1 MTTINDT
8 TMQGNISRRS
18 FVKGASALAAGGA
31 LASAFSFDIAHAE
44 GTVDPDAPVEK
55 RYTYCDMCNQVPKCG
70 MTAYVQDGKIV
81 RVESRT
87 PHPTTPLCAKGLAS
101 IQELYDPKR
110 LQTPLR
116 RTNPKGTG
124 QSQWEPIT
132 WDEAYDTI
140 VSEFNRVKD
149 ADGPDAV
156 MFYCGDPKEPR
167 PPIQRVATL
176 FGSSTYGLESSLC
189 STATNITSQLVYGR
203 GQNSSGSDPTDDTG
217 SCMIWS
223 LNAAWSQPNRHAKF
237 MDQKERGCK
246 FVIVDPRITPTVMGL
261 ADIHLQLRP
270 GSDGALALGFIN
282 ILIRDGLV
290 DKQFVEE
297 WTHGYE
303 GLADLAAQYPPEKVE
318 EITWVPATKL
328 EEAVHLLAENAPSTL
343 VTSSAGLAH
352 SSNVGHALRAVFMI
366 PALMGMIEKKGGV
379 MFASGGLPLDVSAST
394 AKFRAEDIYAEQGF
408 ADKRVDKDDFP
419 AWVSFTKHFQTAR
432 LPEYIDEGK
441 IKAAILVASNV
452 MIWPESDRYQ
462 EALGKLEFVAAVD
475 YYERPWTHDY
485 VDILLPAAMCH
496 ERMAP
501 FAAYGRKLFFRE
513 PCVEPAGQAREDW
526 KIMLDLGCKPA
537 DGGPRRHGG

>member
-31 LASAFSFDIAHAE
+31 LAGAFGFDIAHAE

-132 WDEAYDTI
+132 WDEAYDAI
-140 VSEFNRVKD
+140 VSEFNRVKEE
-149 ADGPDAV
+149 DGPDAV

-203 GQNSSGSDPTDDTG
+203 GQSSSGSDPTDATG

-261 ADIHLQLRP
+261 RRP
-270 GSDGALALGFIN
+270 P
-282 ILIRDGLV
+282 
-290 DKQFVEE
+290 
-297 WTHGYE
+297 
-303 GLADLAAQYPPEKVE
+303 AA
-318 EITWVPATKL
+318 A
-328 EEAVHLLAENAPSTL
+328 
-343 VTSSAGLAH
+343 
-352 SSNVGHALRAVFMI
+352 
-366 PALMGMIEKKGGV
+366 
-379 MFASGGLPLDVSAST
+379 
-394 AKFRAEDIYAEQGF
+394 
-408 ADKRVDKDDFP
+408 
-419 AWVSFTKHFQTAR
+419 AR
-432 LPEYIDEGK
+432 LRRR
-441 IKAAILVASNV
+441 A
-452 MIWPESDRYQ
+452 
-462 EALGKLEFVAAVD
+462 
-475 YYERPWTHDY
+475 
-485 VDILLPAAMCH
+485 
-496 ERMAP
+496 
-501 FAAYGRKLFFRE
+501 
-513 PCVEPAGQAREDW
+513 
-526 KIMLDLGCKPA
+526 
-537 DGGPRRHGG
+537 GPRVHQHPHP

>member
-1 MTTINDT
+1 MTTIDET
-8 TMQGNISRRS
+8 AMQHTISRRS

-223 LNAAWSQPNRHAKF
+223 LNAAWSQPNRHAKL

-261 ADIHLQLRP
+261 ADVHLQLRP

-282 ILIRDGLV
+282 ILVRDNLV
-290 DKQFVEE
+290 DKQFVDE
-297 WTHGYE
+297 WTQGYE

-318 EITWVPATKL
+318 EITWVPAAKL
-328 EEAVHLLAENAPSTL
+328 EEAVRLLADNAPSTL

-366 PALMGMIEKKGGV
+366 PASW
-379 MFASGGLPLDVSAST
+379 A
-394 AKFRAEDIYAEQGF
+394 
-408 ADKRVDKDDFP
+408 
-419 AWVSFTKHFQTAR
+419 
-432 LPEYIDEGK
+432 
-441 IKAAILVASNV
+441 
-452 MIWPESDRYQ
+452 
-462 EALGKLEFVAAVD
+462 
-475 YYERPWTHDY
+475 
-485 VDILLPAAMCH
+485 
-496 ERMAP
+496 
-501 FAAYGRKLFFRE
+501 
-513 PCVEPAGQAREDW
+513 
-526 KIMLDLGCKPA
+526 
-537 DGGPRRHGG
+537 